1 MLTKVLAARR
11 AASAGAHTIVAS
23 GRESKVLQRLAGGE
37 MIGTSFIANTAKL
50 TARKQWIADQ
60 LQLRGALVLDA
71 GALKALLRDGKSL
84 LPIGVSEVQGD
95 FARGD
100 VVACLSQAGSEVGR
114 GLINYASSEARRI
127 IGKPSSEIESL
138 LGFVEEPELIHRSNL
153 VITHLD
159 DSSD

>member
-1 MLTKVLAARR
+1 
-11 AASAGAHTIVAS
+11 
-23 GRESKVLQRLAGGE
+23 
-37 MIGTSFIANTAKL
+37 
-50 TARKQWIADQ
+50 

-114 GLINYASSEARRI
+114 GLINYASSETRRI

>member
-1 MLTKVLAARR
+1 
-11 AASAGAHTIVAS
+11 
-23 GRESKVLQRLAGGE
+23 
-37 MIGTSFIANTAKL
+37 
-50 TARKQWIADQ
+50 

-100 VVACLSQAGSEVGR
+100 VVACVSQAGSEVGR